1 MKKIVIIDACCECP
15 GYCGDFGRDYF
26 YCDKIDREITN
37 DETIPEWCPLQ
48 DAKDYVI
55 KEK

>member
-48 DAKDYVI
+48 DAKEYVI